1 MLSAM
6 FRRDYESL
14 TAQGYALTPE
24 DVVRLNAL
32 ALRVR
37 LSSAAPCS
45 VHLPRLVFMPRDSRW
60 RPQIVLREPT
70 MAHELWI
77 EQAAK
82 WIGCDDDRNFL
93 WLHAYAL
100 SRPAKKLPDAFK
112 PARLVRKVY
121 RFAAKRLCGFTREQL
136 SAAVEYCLFGAD
148 WTAGEVG
155 GKKRGKDKSKGGVPP
170 TSTDAPSPTLGLLVD
185 ARALRLPVTTD
196 DAAHMTMPEL
206 ETAVRLALISAG
218 ETDVANTRDAA
229 IGEYVRAREEI
240 RERLST
246 TSKGEAGSGCRQRR
260 PSSESSR

>member
-77 EQAAK
+77 EQAER
-82 WIGCDDDRNFL
+82 WIDTGNADNFL
-93 WLHAYAL
+93 WLHGYAL
-100 SRPAKKLPDAFK
+100 SRPASKLANVFDAKGMVKAVFK
-112 PARLVRKVY
+112 
-121 RFAAKRLCGFTREQL
+121 FAAKRLCRFTREQL
-136 SAAVEYCLFGAD
+136 SAAVEYALFGAD
-148 WTAGEVG
+148 WIVGEVAADVREHERKADG
-155 GKKRGKDKSKGGVPP
+155 GNGLRETGEQ
-170 TSTDAPSPTLGLLVD
+170 SPTLGILSEC
-185 ARALRLPVTTD
+185 RALRLPISLD
-196 DAAHMTMPEL
+196 DAKRLTASEL
-206 ETAVRLALISAG
+206 EASILEAQMRDGLFNADSLKSRAV
-218 ETDVANTRDAA
+218 AA
-229 IGEYVRAREEI
+229 YVRAREEI
-240 RERLST
+240 KARLAAE
-246 TSKGEAGSGCRQRR
+246 KKEAK
-260 PSSESSR
+260 

>member
-6 FRRDYESL
+6 FRRDYDSL

-82 WIGCDDDRNFL
+82 WIDTDNADNFL
-93 WLHAYAL
+93 WLHGYAL
-100 SRPAKKLPDAFK
+100 SRPASKLANVFDAKGMVKAVF
-112 PARLVRKVY
+112 
-121 RFAAKRLCGFTREQL
+121 RFAAKRLCRFTREQL
-136 SAAVEYCLFGAD
+136 SAAVEYALFGAD
-148 WTAGEVG
+148 WIVGEVAADEREHAARADG
-155 GKKRGKDKSKGGVPP
+155 GNGLRETGEQ
-170 TSTDAPSPTLGLLVD
+170 SPTLGILSEC
-185 ARALRLPVTTD
+185 RALRLPISLD
-196 DAAHMTMPEL
+196 DAKRLTASEL
-206 ETAVRLALISAG
+206 EASILSAQMRDGLFNADSLKSRAV
-218 ETDVANTRDAA
+218 AA
-229 IGEYVRAREEI
+229 YVRAREEI
-240 RERLST
+240 KARLA
-246 TSKGEAGSGCRQRR
+246 TSRAEDEPAKDR
-260 PSSESSR
+260 PTGGQAQ

>member
-6 FRRDYESL
+6 FRRDYDSL

-77 EQAAK
+77 EAAQG
-82 WIGCDDDRNFL
+82 WIDTDKPENFL

-100 SRPAKKLPDAFK
+100 SRPASRLADPADPKGMVKAVFK
-112 PARLVRKVY
+112 
-121 RFAAKRLCGFTREQL
+121 FAAKRLCRFTREQV
-136 SAAVEYCLFGAD
+136 SAAVEYALFGAD
-148 WTAGEVG
+148 WIVGEVAADEREHAAKADG
-155 GKKRGKDKSKGGVPP
+155 GNALRAVGEQ
-170 TSTDAPSPTLGLLVD
+170 SPTLGVLVET
-185 ARALRLPVTTD
+185 RALRLPISID
-196 DAAHMTMPEL
+196 DAKRLTASEL
-206 ETAVRLALISAG
+206 EASILSAQMRDGLFNADAVKSRA
-218 ETDVANTRDAA
+218 VAA
-229 IGEYVRAREEI
+229 YVRAREEI
-240 RERLST
+240 KARLAAEKKET
-246 TSKGEAGSGCRQRR
+246 K
-260 PSSESSR
+260 

>member
-77 EQAAK
+77 EQAAR

-93 WLHAYAL
+93 WLHAFAL

-121 RFAAKRLCGFTREQL
+121 RFAAWRLCGFTREQL

-148 WTAGEVG
+148 WTEGETG
-155 GKKRGKDKSKGGVPP
+155 GKKRNVQNGKDGVPP
-170 TSTDAPSPTLGLLVD
+170 TNTDAPSPTLGLLVD

-196 DAAHMTMPEL
+196 DMAHMTLPEL
-206 ETAVRLALISAG
+206 EAAIGLALISAG
-218 ETDVANTRDAA
+218 ETDIAKTRDAA
-229 IGEYVRAREEI
+229 VGEYIRAREEI
-240 RERLST
+240 RKRLST
-246 TSKGEAGSGCRQRR
+246 TSKGGAGPECRQMR
-260 PSSESSR
+260 PSGESSR